1 MTQQELLSGIEKVQK
16 IASASKLERML
27 ANPVKYFRA
36 IFFRE
41 IIYRRTRKSQEV
53 QATTFFGFPMR
64 ILLPSATDICLTGG
78 KSHPSEIRLAK
89 YLIQNLR
96 HNDSFLDIGAHYGYF
111 SLLAAQLVGS
121 NGRVTAFEASPSTF
135 QVLKKNTSRT
145 PNITAI
151 NKAVSDQ
158 TTELSFFEFPNLY
171 SEYNTIDVSQFRD
184 KPWLE
189 KYRPTEI
196 RIQADTLDNLL
207 TEQEAIPSI
216 IKIDVE
222 GAEFQV
228 VSGAK
233 NFLEN
238 HSPVVIMEYLPE
250 KRGNT
255 AHVNAETFLNRL
267 RYTPHIIDDE
277 GMLQPVSKV
286 SAYLG
291 ECGIE
296 SDNIAF
302 VKRP

>member
-135 QVLKKNTSRT
+135 QVLKKILPGHRISRPSTKPFPIKQPNCPSLNSPTSIRSTIRSTSRNSGIS
-145 PNITAI
+145 PGW
-151 NKAVSDQ
+151 K
-158 TTELSFFEFPNLY
+158 
-171 SEYNTIDVSQFRD
+171 NTGQQKSG
-184 KPWLE
+184 
-189 KYRPTEI
+189 YRP
-196 RIQADTLDNLL
+196 
-207 TEQEAIPSI
+207 IPWTTS
-216 IKIDVE
+216 
-222 GAEFQV
+222 
-228 VSGAK
+228 
-233 NFLEN
+233 
-238 HSPVVIMEYLPE
+238 
-250 KRGNT
+250 
-255 AHVNAETFLNRL
+255 
-267 RYTPHIIDDE
+267 
-277 GMLQPVSKV
+277 
-286 SAYLG
+286 
-291 ECGIE
+291 
-296 SDNIAF
+296 
-302 VKRP
+302 